1 MKKIKLTRTSGFT
14 LIELLVVVS
23 IIGLLSSIVLG
34 AVLTA
39 RSKATQAK
47 LIQEMI
53 SIRKAAELYLNN
65 NGAYPTSLVQLVPTY
80 LPSTPVNPFSLIQF
94 IFGTES
100 TAASIYCGTDI
111 DSGRFFVYSVV
122 SGISVPIPNAK
133 VLNFTGSPMNTA
145 PCVE

>member
-39 RSKATQAK
+39 RSRTTQTK

-53 SIRKAAELYLNN
+53 SIRTAAELYRNN
-65 NGAYPTSLVQLVPTY
+65 NNAYPTIITQLVPTY
-80 LPSTPVNPFSLIQF
+80 LPSTPINPFSPTQF

-100 TAASIYCGTDI
+100 IPLLIHCGTDVEV
-111 DSGRFFVYSVV
+111 GKFFVYTNV
-122 SGISVPIPNAK
+122 SGIPVPIPK
-133 VLNFTGSPMNTA
+133 VKTLYILIAQVSTS